1 MGIRII
7 LVSIE
12 GEARQAYLDAVK
24 PFGVQV
30 DTVSSFKELRR
41 LMTENFYNGV
51 MMDLKTKI
59 KEQREDKEL
68 AYGILEQFPLVQLK
82 YDEKTGSIGA
92 LYYGQS
98 GESRTLETFIN
109 EECRTF
115 KARPIRSNVR
125 KEINFNVVISK
136 TGDFLDG
143 RMERT
148 VTIDVS
154 RGGCFIYST
163 ENWKLRNSVIFVV
176 KELADSRPVLGEVR
190 WTKPWGKAMQ
200 IPGIGVKFEE
210 IGENQLKEIC
220 DKGHLS

>member
-1 MGIRII
+1 M
-7 LVSIE
+7 
-12 GEARQAYLDAVK
+12 
-24 PFGVQV
+24 
-30 DTVSSFKELRR
+30 
-41 LMTENFYNGV
+41 
-51 MMDLKTKI
+51 KTKI

-98 GESRTLETFIN
+98 GESLTLEAFIN

-115 KARPIRSNVR
+115 KARRIRSSVR
-125 KEINFNVVISK
+125 KDINFNVIISK
-136 TGDFLDG
+136 TNDFSDDG
-143 RMERT
+143 AERSI
-148 VTIDVS
+148 TIDIS

-163 ENWKLRNSVIFVV
+163 EKWKISDSVMFVI

-190 WTKPWGKAMQ
+190 WTKPWGEAMQ
-200 IPGIGVKFEE
+200 IPGIGVKFKD
-210 IGENQLKEIC
+210 IGENQLREIC